1 MVDSTKGEGTVRN
14 ANLTRCQWA
23 EADPLL
29 ATYHDAE
36 WGVPLRD
43 DRRLF
48 EFLALDGFQAGLSWR
63 IVLRKREAFRRAFA
77 DFDLETVANFGPGDV
92 ERLAGDKSIVRN
104 RAKIQATVEN
114 ARAVLAI
121 QKEMG
126 SFSDYLW
133 GFTGGRTIQ
142 NAWRTWEE
150 VPPTSPESEAMSK
163 DLKAR
168 GFKFVGPTICHAFMQ
183 SAGMVNDHLV
193 DCFRY
198 GAAG

>member
-1 MVDSTKGEGTVRN
+1 MADATPK
-14 ANLTRCQWA
+14 RCAWA
-23 EADPLL
+23 QGDPLL
-29 ATYHDAE
+29 RAYHDAE

-77 DFDLETVANFGPGDV
+77 DFQLETVAGFGPAEVDRLSGDPA
-92 ERLAGDKSIVRN
+92 LIRN
-104 RAKIQATVEN
+104 RGKIRATVDN
-114 ARAVLAI
+114 ARAILAI
-121 QKEMG
+121 REEIG

-133 GFTGGRTIQ
+133 GFTDGRTIR
-142 NAWRTWEE
+142 NAWRVPEE
-150 VPPTSPESEAMSK
+150 VPPTSPESEAMSR
-163 DLKAR
+163 DMKAR
-168 GFKFVGPTICHAFMQ
+168 GFKFVGPTICYAVMQ

-198 GAAG
+198 EAVGS

>member
-1 MVDSTKGEGTVRN
+1 MADATPK
-14 ANLTRCQWA
+14 RCAWA
-23 EADPLL
+23 QGDPLL
-29 ATYHDAE
+29 QTYHDAE

-77 DFDLETVANFGPGDV
+77 DFQLETVAGFGPAEV
-92 ERLAGDKSIVRN
+92 ERLSGDPALIRN
-104 RAKIQATVEN
+104 RAKIRATVDN

-121 QKEMG
+121 REEIG

-133 GFTGGRTIQ
+133 GFTDGRTIR
-142 NAWRTWEE
+142 NAWRVPEE
-150 VPPTSPESEAMSK
+150 VPPTSPESEAMSRDMK
-163 DLKAR
+163 VR
-168 GFKFVGPTICHAFMQ
+168 GFKFVGPTICYAVMQ

-198 GAAG
+198 EAVGS